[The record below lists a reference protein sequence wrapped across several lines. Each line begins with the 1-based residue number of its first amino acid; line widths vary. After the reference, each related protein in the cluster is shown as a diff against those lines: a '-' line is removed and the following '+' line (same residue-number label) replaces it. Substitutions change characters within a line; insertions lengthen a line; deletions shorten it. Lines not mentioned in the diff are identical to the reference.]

1 MSEIMDRYVEK
12 RVHECSVET
21 AKRILARGK
30 LTIGEIVECTGL
42 SVEEVRELWEQ
53 FEADKIAIE

>member
-1 MSEIMDRYVEK
+1 MGEIAYRLVQEAI
-12 RVHECSVET
+12 HECRVET

-30 LTIGEIVECTGL
+30 LTIEEIVECTGL

-53 FEADKIAIE
+53 FEGDKIVNE